1 MWANDYSKHL
11 QEITNIA
18 NKYLEH
24 KDESRIKFANDN
36 TERFSETSMCEM
48 KKVNVKI
55 CELIKYTIN
64 FYKNLGKMESIFN
77 QYGITMNEELNTQYE
92 PLTEQKAQEISQKD
106 KENMQIYKNR
116 NVENMKKICEIH
128 KSLSSAKARIFR
140 ESGINLLQ

>member
-1 MWANDYSKHL
+1 
-11 QEITNIA
+11 
-18 NKYLEH
+18 
-24 KDESRIKFANDN
+24 
-36 TERFSETSMCEM
+36 M

-128 KSLSSAKARIFR
+128 KSLSSAER
-140 ESGINLLQ
+140 EYLENLELIYYNNVNDKIIYDEATYNEVCQKIK